1 MCESLTEAVFI
12 KGHFGALGGI
22 KERKKKREVKTR
34 LP

>member
-22 KERKKKREVKTR
+22 KEIKKREK
-34 LP
+34 

>member
-22 KERKKKREVKTR
+22 KERKRREE
-34 LP
+34 